1 MYSEFVLLL
10 LLGCSAIVS
19 DAGLVGLLVLIIS
32 QYGNSR
38 KKWQFYTF
46 FEAGFAYAFV
56 ACTAL
61 LNCRLKY
68 WDSLCSGKDTAW
80 TDLVEYFTA
89 GGFTGMILILLA
101 VRHTIFLA
109 IGVVC
114 TAGLYYAGQDRR
126 RECSS
131 CNHLQT
137 GENIL
142 DYILCLFDEYTF
154 HE

>member
-89 GGFTGMILILLA
+89 GGFT
-101 VRHTIFLA
+101 A

>member
-32 QYGNSR
+32 Q
-38 KKWQFYTF
+38 
-46 FEAGFAYAFV
+46 AGFAYAFV